1 MCLFDLYTWLFILKE
16 VKSIP
21 VFSWFPRSLQVLVLI
36 SFSLLTVLL
45 SHLIQSSIHTCLVKL
60 SAKLLTPYIQRST
73 FKNQHTDTL
82 RRLPDEP
89 PVHAYQCAPNHPVV
103 PVPGRLRL
111 QSPRLK
117 ICEPLTVSKIVYP
130 ATFGNIVFWFFL
142 ILLRLKCF
150 DNYPC
155 ICHLSFNT
163 FYYLWVK
170 RFDFL
175 LVDCTYQFFF
185 HSPSL
190 DVAYCSW
197 LFVVLVTC
205 LFFLFLV
212 FLPPHLGI
220 SSLLS
225 LIIYLRPPTL
235 LRTSVN
241 ITLLPVLALPEYLN
255 RFVFY

>member
-1 MCLFDLYTWLFILKE
+1 MSHQSMHNRAPTT
-16 VKSIP
+16 IP
-21 VFSWFPRSLQVLVLI
+21 LCPYQVG
-36 SFSLLTVLL
+36 
-45 SHLIQSSIHTCLVKL
+45 
-60 SAKLLTPYIQRST
+60 
-73 FKNQHTDTL
+73 
-82 RRLPDEP
+82 
-89 PVHAYQCAPNHPVV
+89 CACSP
-103 PVPGRLRL
+103 
-111 QSPRLK
+111 PRLK

-155 ICHLSFNT
+155 IGHLSFNT
-163 FYYLWVK
+163 FYHLWVK

-175 LVDCTYQFFF
+175 LVDCTYQFFFF

-220 SSLLS
+220 SSLFPFF
-225 LIIYLRPPTL
+225 IYLRPPTR
-235 LRTSVN
+235 LRTRWIFRSSQCWNFHN
-241 ITLLPVLALPEYLN
+241 IWIVL
-255 RFVFY
+255 FSTKV